1 MMRIADTLLPEWDHE
16 VAVTRRVVERVPDD
30 KLDWKPHAKSWTL
43 RQLATHLVTV
53 PSWLPMIIA
62 QEFIDMAPEGG
73 GQTTN
78 TPAES
83 RDDLVRRFDEQTAAA
98 RQALAGADN
107 ATMLAPWSL
116 KQAGTPVFTMPRAGV
131 LRGFIFSHM
140 IHHRAQLGVYLRLLD
155 VPVPAMYGPSADD
168 KGM

>member
-1 MMRIADTLLPEWDHE
+1 MRIADMLLPEWDRE
-16 VAVTRRVVERVPDD
+16 TAVTRRAVERVPDE
-30 KLDWKPHAKSWTL
+30 KLDWRPHPKSFTL

-53 PSWLPMIIA
+53 PSWMPPIIG
-62 QEFIDMAPEGG
+62 QEYIDLGDQPAS
-73 GQTTN
+73 

-83 RDDLVRRFDEQTAAA
+83 RNDLLGRFDGHVAAA

-107 ATMLAPWSL
+107 ATMLAPWTL
-116 KQAGTPVFTMPRAGV
+116 KNAGAVLFTMPRAGV

-155 VPVPAMYGPSADD
+155 VPVPSMYGNTADEA
-168 KGM
+168 GF